1 MEDFLFVELGTG
13 LPSFDGMSAGVF
25 TDMRGRKVE
34 FKPAELAEY
43 IANTKDILEST
54 KTDSGEIVGL
64 PIDLDGHDHKGGAGW
79 ITELTLDT
87 NRNIIRFGANW
98 TQAGTDL
105 IKGNVRRFFS
115 PTVDTT
121 EKVILGGSMT
131 NYPASRDRKGRM
143 MLRPIELS
151 EELQEIEMA
160 SEFTM
165 DSLRELGKEFV
176 ALFKADNKANPQPKQ
191 EQQNMGTELSVA
203 ELMKSPEAIAEL
215 ERLAVERAAE
225 LLKAEQ
231 LKSKVAEFSAK
242 ITGGVIAL
250 SMKAEDITADLLSF
264 NDAEKVMD
272 FVGKIMEAKLVD
284 FQEHGKSASHK
295 SKQPFPAEFKS
306 FMNKWIEA
314 GKTPESFFSVNPE
327 IGLAS
332 DYDLTEF
339 VKENK

>member
-34 FKPAELAEY
+34 FKPDELAEY

-115 PTVDTT
+115 PTVDPS

-151 EELQEIEMA
+151 EQLQEIEMA
-160 SEFTM
+160 NEFTL
-165 DSLRELGKEFV
+165 DSLRELGKEIA
-176 ALFKADNKANPQPKQ
+176 ALFKAEKAEPEQ
-191 EQQNMGTELSVA
+191 EKDMGEKMTVA
-203 ELMKSPEAIAEL
+203 EFMQTDEGIAEL
-215 ERLAVERAAE
+215 EKRANERAAE

-231 LKSKVAEFSAK
+231 LKTKVAEFSAK
-242 ITGGVIAL
+242 ITGGVVAL

-264 NDAEKVMD
+264 NDTEKVME
-272 FVGKIMEAKLVD
+272 FIGKIMEAKLVD
-284 FQEHGKSASHK
+284 FQEHGKSGASEA
-295 SKQPFPAEFKS
+295 KQAFPAELKP
-306 FMNKWIEA
+306 FMNKWVEA

>member
-34 FKPAELAEY
+34 FKPDELAEY

-115 PTVDTT
+115 PTVDPS

-160 SEFTM
+160 NEFTL
-165 DSLRELGKEFV
+165 DSLRELGKEIA
-176 ALFKADNKANPQPKQ
+176 ALFKADKSVTQPEQ
-191 EQQNMGTELSVA
+191 ELENMGNTVDMA
-203 ELMKSPEAIAEL
+203 EFMKSPEAIAEL
-215 ERLAVERAAE
+215 EKRTVERAAE

-242 ITGGVIAL
+242 ITGGVVAL

-264 NDAEKVMD
+264 NDTEKVMD
-272 FVGKIMEAKLVD
+272 FIGKIMEAKLVD
-284 FQEHGKSASHK
+284 FQEHGKSGTSEA
-295 SKQPFPAEFKS
+295 KQAFPAELKP
-306 FMNKWIEA
+306 FMNKWVEA